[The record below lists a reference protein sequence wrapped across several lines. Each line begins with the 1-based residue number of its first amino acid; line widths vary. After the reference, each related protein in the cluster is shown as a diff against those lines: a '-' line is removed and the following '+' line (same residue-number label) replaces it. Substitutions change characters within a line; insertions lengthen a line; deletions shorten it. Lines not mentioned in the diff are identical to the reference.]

1 MFKTWIR
8 LLPFFMV
15 VKLAKKYCEK
25 QPLYNETV
33 VQPFNDVLILLETNK
48 ETKKRKIVFDTEK
61 TEWKYQN

>member
-1 MFKTWIR
+1 
-8 LLPFFMV
+8 MV